1 LGLAAVF
8 AMVLAAG
15 CGDDGDGTSG
25 TGRSTSGTAVT
36 RQSLDGRAFV
46 STEVEGRELAVDSEV
61 GIAFDGP
68 RMIATAGCNTMSGN
82 YSITD
87 GALTFDGP
95 LMSTMM
101 GCDDDLMAQEQWL
114 NELLES
120 SPTISGTSDGIVLR
134 QGGTTI
140 VMVDK
145 TIAEPDRPLVGTQ
158 WQLETIVDGELASS
172 VPAGVRVP
180 TLEIISEDQVVFFD
194 GCNQGGANVEVS
206 GSTLSFELA
215 STTLAQC
222 EPNADRVEQAVLAV
236 LDGDVTFV
244 IEGNQLTLTKG
255 EQGLVYRAA

>member
-1 LGLAAVF
+1 MF
-8 AMVLAAG
+8 VLAVALQEAVAEANDALG
-15 CGDDGDGTSG
+15 VGSHVVFVRDHDDRAALVVEALEHRQDFLAGDG
-25 TGRSTSGTAVT
+25 V
-36 RQSLDGRAFV
+36 
-46 STEVEGRELAVDSEV
+46 EVARGFIGQDEIRIVHQAAGDRDALLLSAGELR
-61 GIAFDGP
+61 GP
-68 RMIATAGCNTMSGN
+68 VA
-82 YSITD
+82 
-87 GALTFDGP
+87 
-95 LMSTMM
+95 
-101 GCDDDLMAQEQWL
+101 
-114 NELLES
+114 
-120 SPTISGTSDGIVLR
+120 
-134 QGGTTI
+134 
-140 VMVDK
+140 K

-180 TLEIISEDQVVFFD
+180 TLEIISEDEVVFFD